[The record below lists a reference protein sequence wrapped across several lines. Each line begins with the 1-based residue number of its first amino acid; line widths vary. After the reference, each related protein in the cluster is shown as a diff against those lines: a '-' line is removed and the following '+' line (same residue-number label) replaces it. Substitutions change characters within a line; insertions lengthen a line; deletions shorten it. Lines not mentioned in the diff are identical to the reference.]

1 MEPINSDNFVL
12 VLEDR
17 SQTQSADEAG
27 KLSVVSSIDKNGKIN
42 TVEPLDINSPAFMK
56 FKKNDSILQNFF
68 SNLSKQFK
76 EPSHIGVYRLVADK
90 VEDSVTV
97 LRNMLEHKDAPGN
110 KASLDAIRVTA
121 EDFAPMQKNTAI
133 HPDQVDWKEME
144 RIGLSQERLQQSGDL
159 EKVLNWQKSNLV
171 PIAIPFGNDVIYTEA
186 RVALRHDADGKLGL
200 AIHTLRKEPQLDFPY
215 MGYRFS
221 DEEKE
226 TLRHSGNLGKQI
238 ELMPKNGEAFK
249 AYVSIDAQTN
259 ELVAL
264 RADRVNI
271 PKEIK
276 GVLLTEEQYR
286 DLTEGKAVKVEGM
299 LSRNGK
305 PFDATLQ
312 VNADRKGIEFIFDEK
327 KSYKQRHAP
336 EQTPETKYGIA
347 GTICGLALTEKQQ
360 KALSEGKA
368 LYLKNMTDKE
378 GQSFNAYVR
387 MDSEQNRPR
396 FYRWN
401 PDKKEGKVEAV
412 AEENKT
418 QVAVN
423 NEGKTIPIAI
433 GTTKNV
439 KEPLKS
445 GQTKPHEKQQTQQ
458 KQKEQKQEQPT
469 KKRGRRM

>member
-1 MEPINSDNFVL
+1 MEITTPDNYVL

-17 SQTQSADEAG
+17 SQTKSADEAG

-42 TVEPLDINSPAFMK
+42 TVEPLDSNSNTFMK
-56 FKKNDSILQNFF
+56 FKKNDSMLQNFF

-76 EPSHIGVYRLVADK
+76 EPSHFGVYQLVADK
-90 VEDSVTV
+90 VEESVEV
-97 LRNMLEHKDAPGN
+97 LKKMLENRDAPGN
-110 KASLDAIRVTA
+110 KSALDAVRITVDDLTPA
-121 EDFAPMQKNTAI
+121 QKAPAI
-133 HPDQVDWKEME
+133 SPEQVDWKEME
-144 RIGLSQERLQQSGDL
+144 RIGLSQEKLRQSGDL
-159 EKVLNWQKSNLV
+159 EKILNWQKSDLL

-221 DEEKE
+221 DEDKAV
-226 TLRHSGNLGKQI
+226 LLHNGNLGKQV
-238 ELMPKNGEAFK
+238 ELTPKNGEPFQ
-249 AYVSIDAQTN
+249 AYISIDPQTN

-264 RADRVNI
+264 KADRVSI
-271 PKEIK
+271 PREIK
-276 GVLLTEEQYR
+276 GVLLTDEQYR
-286 DLTEGKAVKVEGM
+286 DLSEGKAVKVEGM

-312 VNADRKGIEFIFDEK
+312 VNAERRGIEFIFDNNRSFKERL
-327 KSYKQRHAP
+327 SP
-336 EQTPETKYGIA
+336 EQKPENKYGIA
-347 GTICGLALTEKQQ
+347 GTICGLTLSEKQQ
-360 KALSEGKA
+360 KALSDGKT
-368 LYLKNMTDKE
+368 LYLKNMVDKE
-378 GQSFNAYVR
+378 GQPFNAYVR
-387 MDSEQNRPR
+387 FDKDENRPR

-423 NEGKTIPIAI
+423 NEGKTNEA
-433 GTTKNV
+433 TKNV

-445 GQTKPHEKQQTQQ
+445 GQTRPDEKQKA
-458 KQKEQKQEQPT
+458 KQEKKQEQAT
-469 KKRGRRM
+469 KKRGRHI

>member
-1 MEPINSDNFVL
+1 METTNSDNYVL

-17 SQTQSADEAG
+17 SQTGSANEAG
-27 KLSVVSSIDKNGKIN
+27 KLSVVSSIDKDGKIK
-42 TVEPLDINSPAFMK
+42 TVEPLDSNSAAFMK
-56 FKKNDSILQNFF
+56 FKKNDSLLQNFF
-68 SNLSKQFK
+68 SNLAKQFK
-76 EPSHIGVYRLVADK
+76 DPSHTGVYRLVADK
-90 VEDSVTV
+90 VEDSVGV
-97 LRNMLEHKDAPGN
+97 LKKMLENRDAPGN
-110 KASLDAIRVTA
+110 KSALDAVRITA
-121 EDFAPMQKNTAI
+121 DDFAPAQKATAI
-133 HPDQVDWKEME
+133 NPEQVDWKEME
-144 RIGLSQERLQQSGDL
+144 RIGLSKEKLEQSGNL
-159 EKVLNWQKSNLV
+159 EKVLNWQKSDLM

-186 RVALRHDADGKLGL
+186 RVALRHDVDGKLGL
-200 AIHTLRKEPQLDFPY
+200 AIHTLRKEPQLDYPY

-221 DEEKE
+221 DDDKE
-226 TLRHSGNLGKQI
+226 TLRHNGNLGKMV
-238 ELMPKNGEAFK
+238 ELAPKNGEPFK
-249 AYVSIDAQTN
+249 AYISIDPQTN

-264 RADRVNI
+264 KADRVNI

-276 GVLLTEEQYR
+276 GVLLTPEQYK
-286 DLTEGKAVKVEGM
+286 DLSEGKAVKVEGM

-312 VNADRKGIEFIFDEK
+312 VNAEKKGIEFIFDDN
-327 KSYKQRHAP
+327 KSYKQRLAP
-336 EQTPETKYGIA
+336 EQKPETKHGIA
-347 GTICGLALTEKQQ
+347 GTICGLALSEKQQ
-360 KALSEGKA
+360 KALSDGKT

-387 MDSEQNRPR
+387 MDPEQNRPR

-423 NEGKTIPIAI
+423 NEGKSNEA
-433 GTTKNV
+433 TKNV

-445 GQTKPHEKQQTQQ
+445 GQTAPDEKQQAQQ
-458 KQKEQKQEQPT
+458 ENKEQQEQAP

>member
-1 MEPINSDNFVL
+1 METNHSDNYVL

-17 SQTQSADEAG
+17 SQTKSANEAG
-27 KLSVVSSIDKNGKIN
+27 RLSVVSGIDANGKIN
-42 TVEPLDINSPAFMK
+42 TVEPLDSNSNAFMK
-56 FKKNDSILQNFF
+56 FKKNDSLLQNFF
-68 SNLSKQFK
+68 SNLAKQFK
-76 EPSHIGVYRLVADK
+76 DPSHTGVYQLMADK
-90 VEDSVTV
+90 VEDSVGV
-97 LRNMLEHKDAPGN
+97 LKKMLENRDTPAN
-110 KASLDAIRVTA
+110 KSALDAVRITA
-121 EDFAPMQKNTAI
+121 NDFGPAQKATAI
-133 HPDQVDWKEME
+133 HPEEVDWKEME
-144 RIGLSQERLQQSGDL
+144 RIGLSQERLQKSGDL
-159 EKVLNWQKSNLV
+159 DRILNWQKTNLV
-171 PIAIPFGNDVIYTEA
+171 SIAIPFGNDVVYTEA

-215 MGYRFS
+215 MGYRFN

-226 TLRHSGNLGKQI
+226 TLCHNGNLGKQI
-238 ELMPKNGEAFK
+238 ELMPKNGETFK
-249 AYVSIDAQTN
+249 AYVSIDPQTN

-264 RADRVNI
+264 KADRVNI

-276 GVLLTEEQYR
+276 GVWLTEEQYR

-312 VNADRKGIEFIFDEK
+312 VNAEKKGIEFIFDEK
-327 KSYKQRHAP
+327 KSYKQRLEP
-336 EQTPETKYGIA
+336 EQKPETKHGIP
-347 GTICGLALTEKQQ
+347 GTICGLTLSEKQQ
-360 KALSEGKA
+360 KALSDGKS
-368 LYLKNMTDKE
+368 LYLKNMVDKE
-378 GQSFNAYVR
+378 GKSFNAYVR

-401 PDKKEGKVEAV
+401 PDKKEGKVEVV

-423 NEGKTIPIAI
+423 NEGKTNEA
-433 GTTKNV
+433 TKNV

-445 GQTKPHEKQQTQQ
+445 GQTRPDEKQQAKQEEKQQ
-458 KQKEQKQEQPT
+458 KQEP